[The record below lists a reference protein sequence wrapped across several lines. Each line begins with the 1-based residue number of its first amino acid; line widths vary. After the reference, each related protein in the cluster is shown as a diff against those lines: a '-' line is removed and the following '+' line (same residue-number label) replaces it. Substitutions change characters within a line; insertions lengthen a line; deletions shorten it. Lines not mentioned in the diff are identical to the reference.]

1 MPQAIDA
8 GLELADC
15 FIHQGNVNE
24 ALELILSTLDH
35 SAITDSARQRAS
47 EFAPVCQTRYVPLF
61 AITIQVAPSYDCVFN
76 KNRI

>member
-8 GLELADC
+8 ALELADC
-15 FIHQGNVNE
+15 FIHQGKVNE

-47 EFAPVCQTRYVPLF
+47 EFAPVCQ
-61 AITIQVAPSYDCVFN
+61 ICAPIGRHNPSRA
-76 KNRI
+76 KL